1 MAKKILV
8 AGGAGYIG
16 SHMVACLLRA
26 GYEPVVADSLV
37 TGHREAVKDAELL
50 VGELCDRAFLRKIF
64 SENEID
70 GVIDFAAFSLVP
82 ESAANPLKYYAN
94 NVVGAIEMLDVMREF
109 GVEKIVF
116 SSTAATYGEQKVMPI
131 CEDAQTLPTNPYG
144 ETKLAIERMLKWCD
158 EAYGI
163 KYAALRYFNA
173 AGADNAAGIGE
184 DHSPETHLI
193 PNVLKAALGQR
204 DCVQIFG
211 DDYPTP
217 DGTCIR
223 DYIHIDDLVRAHLL
237 AYKHLSSKK
246 ESGILNLGSGSG
258 FSVKEI
264 IEKAREITGKNI
276 PAKISP
282 RRAGDSSTL
291 VASNL
296 RAKEVLGWQ
305 PELGLEE
312 IIRSAWKW
320 HSENPEGYAKQA

>member
-1 MAKKILV
+1 MTKKILV

-26 GYEPVVADSLV
+26 GYESIVADSLV
-37 TGHREAVKDAELL
+37 TGHSEAVKGARLL
-50 VGELCDRAFLRKIF
+50 EGDLRDRKFLREIF

-82 ESAANPLKYYAN
+82 ESAADPLKYYSN

-109 GVEKIVF
+109 GVSKIVF
-116 SSTAATYGEQKVMPI
+116 SSTAATYGEQKAMPI
-131 CEDAQTLPTNPYG
+131 AEDAQTSPTNPYG
-144 ETKLAIERMLKWCD
+144 ETKLAIEKMLKWCD

-204 DCVQIFG
+204 DYVEIFG

-217 DGTCIR
+217 DGSCIR
-223 DYIHIDDLVRAHLL
+223 DYIHILDLVRAHLL
-237 AYKHLSSKK
+237 AYEHLSSKK
-246 ESGILNLGSGSG
+246 ESGIFNLGSGSG

-264 IEKAREITGKNI
+264 VEQAREITGKEI
-276 PAKISP
+276 PARISP

-305 PELGLEE
+305 PELGLKE
-312 IIRSAWKW
+312 IIQSAWHW
-320 HSENPEGYAKQA
+320 HGENPKGYAK